1 MLSNLRKLPPWVQWC
16 GLVTKET
23 AYGTGISYE
32 RKLEFLAMLF
42 ASAPGNVVE
51 DVPGRCTHVR
61 DLKETW
67 LSILDFDLVVAAI
80 SWVKHYIKHSSL
92 TWVNKQILPFSF
104 LRFIYFH
111 YKVRYTERRREREK
125 FIWWPTPQVP
135 AAGVSLIRSQEPG
148 TSSKSALQVQ
158 DPKAWAILGCF
169 PRLQAG
175 SWMGIGAGRIRTGTH
190 MRTRC
195 I

>member
-32 RKLEFLAMLF
+32 GKLEFLAMLF

-125 FIWWPTPQVP
+125 IFHLMTHSPSACSWCFADPK
-135 AAGVSLIRSQEPG
+135 PG
-148 TSSKSALQVQ
+148 ARNFLQVCS
-158 DPKAWAILGCF
+158 AG
-169 PRLQAG
+169 AG
-175 SWMGIGAGRIRTGTH
+175 SQGLGHPWLLSQATGR
-190 MRTRC
+190 
-195 I
+195 